1 MDLASNVFA
10 EGLTLSIAS
19 TTPSCLATALRSSM
33 PSMNMKFEKKF
44 DNKRHLVAKEPGGI
58 HYKTIVP

>member
-1 MDLASNVFA
+1 
-10 EGLTLSIAS
+10 
-19 TTPSCLATALRSSM
+19 LATALRSSM